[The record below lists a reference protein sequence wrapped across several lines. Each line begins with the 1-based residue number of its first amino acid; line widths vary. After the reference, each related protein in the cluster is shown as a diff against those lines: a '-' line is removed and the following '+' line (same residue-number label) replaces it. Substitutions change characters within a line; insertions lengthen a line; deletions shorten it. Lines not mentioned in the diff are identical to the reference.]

1 MLNSKLNKILV
12 KFLNGEADSKELQK
26 LDLALKNKV
35 NAPSIYN
42 YVRIEFL
49 ISLCMLDNDLDSKKK
64 SIKRKVRL
72 AEKKSMIKNFKRIAI
87 AASILLVMG
96 LYFNRQYRTEALITP
111 KSNIKI
117 GADKATLTLEDG
129 QKILLEK
136 GKSFDKDYA
145 SSNGEHLIY
154 DDVSDDGEI
163 RYNSLKIPRG
173 GEFFVQLAD
182 GTKVWLNSESELRYP
197 VSFKIGE
204 PRKVELVYGEAYL
217 EVSSSTDNEGA
228 PFLVMT
234 GNQQIKVLGTEFNI
248 EAYKNTKEILTTLA
262 GGKIR
267 IRKGISAKDLLPNEQ
282 SKTEL
287 ESNTI
292 EIYPVDASKE
302 IAWVK
307 GLFNFDEEPLSE
319 IMETLSRWYNVEV
332 FFNSP
337 KLKSIK
343 FSGVLERTNSIED
356 ILKLFETTSGG
367 EVAFKTKNN
376 VVIIE

>member
-1 MLNSKLNKILV
+1 
-12 KFLNGEADSKELQK
+12 
-26 LDLALKNKV
+26 
-35 NAPSIYN
+35 
-42 YVRIEFL
+42 
-49 ISLCMLDNDLDSKKK
+49 MLDNDLDSKKK